1 MTLKE
6 YFAQVILVYSIK
18 EMEENVYMKRL
29 LVYSKKYWIQM
40 IAAAISSVT
49 ASISTVMVIDILRK
63 IIDII
68 SKGNMM
74 QEIWYIILKII
85 IVICVGI
92 VSNYMLVAMTGFV
105 GAGLLKDFRN
115 DAVNSLINA
124 SPEYINQCNY
134 GDLMERMTEDIE
146 GLAGFMSGYFKDCL
160 YVPILTVVY
169 SVYLISMN
177 APLAMICLFPLAI
190 MVPLN
195 VKLLKPIKLRQS
207 QYVKELGLTNNNV
220 DEAFAGAE
228 IIKSYN
234 IQEKMMNRYEDAL
247 YKTFKTSNET
257 DLAQYNLE
265 PISRAIQEVPMALA
279 ICVGGVLVFRNAITM
294 SVLIAYISIIK
305 KLIEPLSGCYQ
316 LVVRSQTALVS
327 VSRVFDVIDIMP
339 EEELSAGMKSDE
351 MITDFPLISFNDV
364 TFGYGD
370 EKVLINVSFDV
381 KKGESIAFVGESGSG
396 KSTIIKLI
404 SRQIVSKNGGI
415 FYEGIDYYNFTSNEI
430 RKKLALIS
438 QEATLFPMSIADN
451 IRIGNP
457 DVSNEKIIKALKM
470 SGCEEFIKAL
480 PEGIDTVLTEQG
492 NNLSGGQRQRLTIAR
507 AIVKNAP
514 IFLLD
519 EPTSALDLE
528 TENTICNTFDEVA
541 RNHTVIAVA
550 HRLNTIKNYDR
561 IYVLEH
567 GRIVE
572 QGTHKELLNQQGRY
586 YQMYQEYSR
595 EEIE

>member
-49 ASISTVMVIDILRK
+49 ASISTVMVIDILRE

-74 QEIWYIILKII
+74 QEIWYIILKVI

-177 APLAMICLFPLAI
+177 APLAMICLFPLVI

-207 QYVKELGLTNNNV
+207 QYVKELGLTNNNI

-294 SVLIAYISIIK
+294 GVLIAYISIIK

-327 VSRVFDVIDIMP
+327 VLRVFDVIDILP
-339 EEELSAGMKSDE
+339 EEELSDGMKSDE

-370 EKVLINVSFDV
+370 EKVLDNVSFDV
-381 KKGESIAFVGESGSG
+381 KKGERIAFVGESGSG

-404 SRQIVSKNGGI
+404 SRQISSKKGEI
-415 FYEGIDYYNFTSNEI
+415 FYDGIDYYNFTPNEN

-457 DVSNEKIIKALKM
+457 DVSNEEIIMALKM

-480 PEGIDTVLTEQG
+480 PEGIDTVLTE
-492 NNLSGGQRQRLTIAR
+492 
-507 AIVKNAP
+507 K
-514 IFLLD
+514 
-519 EPTSALDLE
+519 E
-528 TENTICNTFDEVA
+528 TICQEGKDKDLLL
-541 RNHTVIAVA
+541 R
-550 HRLNTIKNYDR
+550 
-561 IYVLEH
+561 
-567 GRIVE
+567 E
-572 QGTHKELLNQQGRY
+572 Q
-586 YQMYQEYSR
+586 
-595 EEIE
+595 

>member
-49 ASISTVMVIDILRK
+49 ASISTVMVIDILRE

-74 QEIWYIILKII
+74 QEIWYIILKVI

-177 APLAMICLFPLAI
+177 APLAMICLFPLVI

-207 QYVKELGLTNNNV
+207 QYVKELGLTNNNI
-220 DEAFAGAE
+220 DAGAE

-294 SVLIAYISIIK
+294 GVLIAYISIIK

-327 VSRVFDVIDIMP
+327 VLRVFDVIDILP
-339 EEELSAGMKSDE
+339 EEELSDGMKSDE

-364 TFGYGD
+364 TFGYRD
-370 EKVLINVSFDV
+370 EKVLDNVSFDV
-381 KKGESIAFVGESGSG
+381 KKGERIAFVGESGSG

-404 SRQIVSKNGGI
+404 SRQISSKKGEI
-415 FYEGIDYYNFTSNEI
+415 FYDGIDYYNFTPNEN

-457 DVSNEKIIKALKM
+457 DVSNEEIIMALKM

-480 PEGIDTVLTEQG
+480 PEGIDTVLTEKG

-519 EPTSALDLE
+519 EPTSALDQE

-586 YQMYQEYSR
+586 YQMYQDYSR

>member
-1 MTLKE
+1 
-6 YFAQVILVYSIK
+6 
-18 EMEENVYMKRL
+18 
-29 LVYSKKYWIQM
+29 M

-49 ASISTVMVIDILRK
+49 ASISTVMVIDILRE

-169 SVYLISMN
+169 SVYLIFMN

-234 IQEKMMNRYEDAL
+234 IQEKMMNRYKDAL

-294 SVLIAYISIIK
+294 GVLIAYISIIK

-327 VSRVFDVIDIMP
+327 VLRVFDVIDIMP

-381 KKGESIAFVGESGSG
+381 KKGERIAFVGESGSG

-404 SRQIVSKNGGI
+404 SRQILSKNGGI

-457 DVSNEKIIKALKM
+457 DVSNEEIIMALKM

-480 PEGIDTVLTEQG
+480 PE
-492 NNLSGGQRQRLTIAR
+492 
-507 AIVKNAP
+507 
-514 IFLLD
+514 
-519 EPTSALDLE
+519 
-528 TENTICNTFDEVA
+528 
-541 RNHTVIAVA
+541 
-550 HRLNTIKNYDR
+550 
-561 IYVLEH
+561 
-567 GRIVE
+567 
-572 QGTHKELLNQQGRY
+572 
-586 YQMYQEYSR
+586 
-595 EEIE
+595 

>member
-1 MTLKE
+1 
-6 YFAQVILVYSIK
+6 
-18 EMEENVYMKRL
+18 MKRL

-49 ASISTVMVIDILRK
+49 ASISTVMVIDILRE

-68 SKGNMM
+68 SNGNMM
-74 QEIWYIILKII
+74 QEIRYIILKII

-294 SVLIAYISIIK
+294 GVLIAYISIIK

-327 VSRVFDVIDIMP
+327 VLRVFDVIDIMP

-370 EKVLINVSFDV
+370 EKVLDNVSFDV
-381 KKGESIAFVGESGSG
+381 KKGEIFGLYGLVGAGRTELLE
-396 KSTIIKLI
+396 TIF
-404 SRQIVSKNGGI
+404 GI
-415 FYEGIDYYNFTSNEI
+415 RTRAAGRVYYNDKLMNFSSSKDAMEHGFALITEERKADGLFTKMDITFNTTIANMKQYKSGIALSHDEMVRATADEI
-430 RKKLALIS
+430 RIMRTKCMGP
-438 QEATLFPMSIADN
+438 EDMIA
-451 IRIGNP
+451 
-457 DVSNEKIIKALKM
+457 
-470 SGCEEFIKAL
+470 
-480 PEGIDTVLTEQG
+480 
-492 NNLSGGQRQRLTIAR
+492 NLSGGNQQKAIFGRWLERSPNIFMMDDPTRGIDVGAKYEIYELIIGMAKKGKTI
-507 AIVKNAP
+507 IVVSSEMPEILGITNRIGVMSNGHLAG
-514 IFLLD
+514 IVN
-519 EPTSALDLE
+519 TRE
-528 TENTICNTFDEVA
+528 TNQE
-541 RNHTVIAVA
+541 
-550 HRLNTIKNYDR
+550 
-561 IYVLEH
+561 
-567 GRIVE
+567 
-572 QGTHKELLNQQGRY
+572 ELLRLSAKY
-586 YQMYQEYSR
+586 L
-595 EEIE
+595 